1 MGQKGGSYGGL
12 DVMSNKWT
20 EKKGDAELGDRNPQ
34 PDSHEVT
41 GKFSKLGVD
50 GAWQKRK

>member
-12 DVMSNKWT
+12 DLMSKQGT
-20 EKKGDAELGDRNPQ
+20 KEKGDVELADRNLQ
-34 PDSHEVT
+34 PNTGEVA

-50 GAWQKRK
+50 EAWKHRK